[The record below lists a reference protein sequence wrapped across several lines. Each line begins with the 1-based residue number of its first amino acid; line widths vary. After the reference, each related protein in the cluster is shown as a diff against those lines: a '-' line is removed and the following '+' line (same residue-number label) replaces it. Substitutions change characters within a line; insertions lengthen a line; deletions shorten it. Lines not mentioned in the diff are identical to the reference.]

1 MKQIFIFSDTQKDT
15 ISYFEREPAI
25 LVSMNRSDL
34 PYLKEQDFA
43 DFSAVY
49 VLIGGDKRYVGQA
62 AGQTITQRLSQHF
75 LKDDK
80 AWVDSVIFFS
90 RTDGKMS
97 KADTDYLEKKLIQ
110 DFKEKSEFDL
120 TNSTAGNTSYIDKL
134 QKAKSDQLYDT
145 VFEIIDEIANIDL
158 FGATEEAED
167 VTAVPTI
174 AGDAFE
180 IEYNGKKIASSSA
193 RGLFIDF
200 VKDIVNDSK
209 YENQIQEIIIDNS
222 PTFSMILGKKVSTYN
237 GRPNSIEVS
246 NGIWL
251 YTNFSR
257 KNIKKKIE
265 KFARQMRLNIKLK
278 WG

>member
-80 AWVDSVIFFS
+80 AWVESVIFFS

-97 KADTDYLEKKLIQ
+97 KADTDYLERKLIQ
-110 DFKEKSEFDL
+110 DFKEKSDFDL

-158 FGATEEAED
+158 FGATEEVED
-167 VTAVPTI
+167 DTVPTI
-174 AGDAFE
+174 TGDAFE
-180 IEYNGKKIASSSA
+180 VEYNGKKIASSSA

-200 VKDIVNDSK
+200 VKDVVNDSE
-209 YENQIQEIIIDNS
+209 YENQIKEIIIDNA
-222 PTFSMILGKKVSTYN
+222 PTFGMILGRKVSTYN
-237 GRPNSIEVS
+237 GRPNSAEVA

-257 KNIKKKIE
+257 KNMKKKIE
-265 KFARQMRLNIKLK
+265 KFAGQMGLKIKLK
-278 WG
+278 WR

>member
-34 PYLKEQDFA
+34 PYLKEQAFA

-49 VLIGGDKRYVGQA
+49 VLIGGNKRYVGQA

-75 LKDDK
+75 LKGDK

-97 KADTDYLEKKLIQ
+97 KADTDYLERKLIQ
-110 DFKEKSEFDL
+110 EFREKSEFDL
-120 TNSTAGNTSYIDKL
+120 TNSTSGNVSYIDKL

-145 VFEIIDEIANIDL
+145 VFEIIDDIANIDF
-158 FGATEEAED
+158 FGALKEENAA
-167 VTAVPTI
+167 VTSVS
-174 AGDAFE
+174 GHVFE
-180 IEYNGKKIASSSA
+180 VEYNGVKLTSHSA
-193 RGLFIDF
+193 RGLYIDF
-200 VKDIVNDSK
+200 VKDIVNNIE
-209 YENQIQEIIIDNS
+209 YENQIKEIIIDNA
-222 PTFSMILGKKVSTYN
+222 PTSGMILGKLMATYN
-237 GRPNSIEVS
+237 GRPNSAEVAD
-246 NGIWL
+246 GIWL
-251 YTNFSR
+251 YTNLSR

-265 KFARQMRLNIKLK
+265 KFAVQIGIKIHIK
-278 WG
+278 WR